1 MTYELSEIAYTYD
14 VENIFNLFGLQKVK
28 EGGDIKVWEGDFLFI
43 RGAGVDLALNL
54 DSGSASSKNAL
65 KRELFRAL
73 EAILGKRT
81 HWGILVGVRPV
92 KIATVLLSSG
102 LSPED
107 VVSQLQSE
115 YLLDESKARLIVEV
129 AEHERRI
136 VAETEADG
144 GVSLYLSVPF
154 CPTRC
159 SYCSFPMVPLQTKKK
174 LLEPYYACLAE
185 ELELLLR
192 GLTSHKRSSPFLMDC
207 IYFGGGTPSTLTP
220 QMIEGLFAIM
230 RKYLDLTQVKEITF
244 EAGRTDTIDPDLI
257 RVLAKNGVHR
267 ISVNPQSFTES
278 ALIDSNRTR
287 LDGEFDAAFAFARD
301 AGLVINS
308 DMILGIGTESEVE
321 YLEGLR
327 QLIALR
333 PENITIHALS
343 LKSGSVFREHQLN
356 ATHPKAVEEVFSKY
370 SAMSLCGDAMLRA
383 AGYVPYYMYRQKRTI
398 ANLENIGYSLPG
410 HGCLYN
416 SRIMSE
422 KSSIYACGVG
432 AVSKICYPAEN
443 RHEQF
448 ANSRSV
454 EDYIENFDKVRAHVE
469 MLVSLS

>member
-28 EGGDIKVWEGDFLFI
+28 EGGDIKVWEGDFLLI
-43 RGAGVDLALNL
+43 RGAGVDLALSV
-54 DSGSASSKNAL
+54 DPGSADSKNAL

-92 KIATVLLSSG
+92 KIATTLLRDG
-102 LSPED
+102 LSPEKAITRL
-107 VVSQLQSE
+107 VSE

-129 AEHERRI
+129 AEYEKRI
-136 VAETEADG
+136 VEETAAEG
-144 GVSLYLSVPF
+144 GASLYLSVPF

-159 SYCSFPMVPLQTKKK
+159 SYCSFPMVPLGTKKK
-174 LLEPYYACLAE
+174 LLEPYYRCLRE
-185 ELELLLR
+185 ELELLLS
-192 GLTSHKRSSPFLMDC
+192 GLAARTHERRVLIDC
-207 IYFGGGTPSTLTP
+207 IYFGGGTPSTLTSE
-220 QMIEGLFAIM
+220 MIDGLFGVM
-230 RKYLDLTQVKEITF
+230 REHLDLSKVKEITF
-244 EAGRTDTIDPDLI
+244 EAGRTDTIDPALI
-257 RVLAKNGVHR
+257 RALARNGVHR
-267 ISVNPQSFTES
+267 ISVNPQSFTQA

-287 LDGEFDAAFAFARD
+287 LDGEFEAAFALARE

-308 DMILGIGTESEVE
+308 DMILGIGTESEEE
-321 YLEGLR
+321 YLSGLQ
-327 QLIALR
+327 QLISMR
-333 PENITIHALS
+333 PENITVHALS
-343 LKSGSVFREHQLN
+343 LKSGSVFREHLLD

-370 SAMSLCGDAMLRA
+370 SGMSLRGDAMLRA
-383 AGYVPYYMYRQKRTI
+383 AGYAPYYMYRQKRMI
-398 ANLENIGYSLPG
+398 ANLENVGYALPG

-432 AVSKICYPAEN
+432 AVSKICYPEEN

-454 EDYIENFDKVRAHVE
+454 EDYITNFDKVRAHVD
-469 MLVSLS
+469 MLVGM

>member
-43 RGAGVDLALNL
+43 KGAGVDLALKV
-54 DSGSASSKNAL
+54 DPTSTESKNEL
-65 KRELFRAL
+65 KRRLFQAL
-73 EAILGKRT
+73 EELLGKRT

-92 KIATVLLSSG
+92 KIAAALLSSG
-102 LSPED
+102 LSSDET
-107 VVSQLQSE
+107 VKRLMSE
-115 YLLDESKARLIVEV
+115 YLLDESKALLIVEV
-129 AEHERRI
+129 AEYEQKI
-136 VAETEADG
+136 VEETAADG
-144 GVSLYLSVPF
+144 GASLYLSVPF

-159 SYCSFPMVPLQTKKK
+159 SYCSFPMVPLQTKRK
-174 LLEPYYACLAE
+174 LLEPYYACLLE
-185 ELELLLR
+185 ELDLLLG
-192 GLTSHKRSSPFLMDC
+192 GLAARKQERRALIDC

-220 QMIEGLFAIM
+220 EMIDGLFQVM
-230 RKYLDLTQVKEITF
+230 REHIELAKVKEITF
-244 EAGRTDTIDPDLI
+244 EAGRTDTIDSALMEALS
-257 RVLAKNGVHR
+257 RNGVHR

-287 LDGEFDAAFAFARD
+287 LSGEFEAAFALARE

-308 DMILGIGTESEVE
+308 DMILGIGTESEE
-321 YLEGLR
+321 AYLSGLR
-327 QLIALR
+327 QLISLR
-333 PENITIHALS
+333 PENITVHALS
-343 LKSGSVFREHQLN
+343 LKSGSVFREHLLD
-356 ATHPKAVEEVFSKY
+356 ATHPKAVEEAFSKY
-370 SAMSLCGDAMLRA
+370 SAMSLRGDAMLRE

-398 ANLENIGYSLPG
+398 ANLENIGYALPG

-432 AVSKICYPAEN
+432 AVSKICFPEEN

-454 EDYIENFDKVRAHVE
+454 EDYIANFDKVREHVR
-469 MLVSLS
+469 MLVSL